1 MESTPEIVVP
11 DVLQGDPVS
20 LSGDIVFRD
29 VTFRYPS
36 RPDTNVLKGI
46 DMEIG
51 KGQKVALVGASGAG
65 KSTIVSLLMRFHEVD
80 TGAILIN
87 GQDVRGFDL
96 FQYRKNFATVPQ
108 DVILFGG
115 SIRENIAYGS
125 PEASDEAI
133 EEAARKANAMEFISR
148 LKDGMDTI
156 VGDRGLRL
164 SGGQKQRIAIARA
177 ILKNPGI
184 LILDEATS
192 SLDAE
197 SESLVQEALHTLME
211 GRTSIIIAHRLAT
224 IVNTDRIFVV
234 NDGRIIETGTH
245 QELMSNPEGWYR
257 YLAGMQFNLT
267 RLSTEQIQS

>member
-1 MESTPEIVVP
+1 MITILFGGIFFILWQGALLVQHGEMTIGDLFSFIIYTGIIGGAIASLGTFYTQLAGALGATDRILEIMESTPEIVVP

-108 DVILFGG
+108 DVILL
-115 SIRENIAYGS
+115 
-125 PEASDEAI
+125 
-133 EEAARKANAMEFISR
+133 EEAFGKTSHTAALKRVMRPLRKLQERPMRWS
-148 LKDGMDTI
+148 
-156 VGDRGLRL
+156 L
-164 SGGQKQRIAIARA
+164 S
-177 ILKNPGI
+177 PG
-184 LILDEATS
+184 
-192 SLDAE
+192 
-197 SESLVQEALHTLME
+197 
-211 GRTSIIIAHRLAT
+211 
-224 IVNTDRIFVV
+224 
-234 NDGRIIETGTH
+234 
-245 QELMSNPEGWYR
+245 
-257 YLAGMQFNLT
+257 
-267 RLSTEQIQS
+267 